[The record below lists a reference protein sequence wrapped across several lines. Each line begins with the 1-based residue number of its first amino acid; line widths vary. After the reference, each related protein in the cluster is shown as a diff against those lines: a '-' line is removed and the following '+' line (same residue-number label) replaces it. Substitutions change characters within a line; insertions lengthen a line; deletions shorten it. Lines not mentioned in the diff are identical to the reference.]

1 MLASH
6 KGWSV
11 TRERLGLAPRLVGL
25 LGLIALAAWAFSGS
39 HQQPG
44 PEERRP
50 SLVVKAQPAPEE
62 PVSAEPQP
70 SPSSSMILQPPKA
83 AQTAEPLP
91 ATIITLRPPYDVV
104 DVRTIRAGGRTITL
118 AGIEGFGQDASCRAR
133 DGTRWSCAK
142 LARDALRGRVG
153 SQSLRCS
160 TEAQAT
166 AVVFVALCTTSRS
179 EDLARTLVADGWA
192 RVLDDARQRYGAE
205 AKAAEEQGLGLWG
218 WQMEGRSKRR

>member
-11 TRERLGLAPRLVGL
+11 ARERLGLAPRLVGL

-50 SLVVKAQPAPEE
+50 ALVVKAQPAAKE

-70 SPSSSMILQPPKA
+70 SPSPFTYQPPKA
-83 AQTAEPLP
+83 PQPSERLP
-91 ATIITLRPPYDVV
+91 STIFTLRPPYDVV
-104 DVRTIRAGGRTITL
+104 DVRTIRAGGRTMTL

-142 LARDALRGRVG
+142 LARDALRSRVG

-160 TEAQAT
+160 PEAQAT
-166 AVVFVALCTTSRS
+166 AIAFVATCTTSRG

-192 RVLDDARQRYGAE
+192 RVLDDARQHYGAE
-205 AKAAEEQGLGLWG
+205 AKVAE
-218 WQMEGRSKRR
+218 